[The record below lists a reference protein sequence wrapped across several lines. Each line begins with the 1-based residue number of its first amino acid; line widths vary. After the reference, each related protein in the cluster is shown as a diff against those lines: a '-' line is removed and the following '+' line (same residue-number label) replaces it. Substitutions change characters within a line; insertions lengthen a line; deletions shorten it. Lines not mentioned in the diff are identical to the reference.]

1 MKSAQSMLEEAR
13 EVVPAISTEEA
24 MQKVEQGALL
34 LDVRD
39 GTELQTNGRVAGA
52 KHVPR
57 GLLEFKADPDSQA
70 HDPAFQRD
78 REIVI
83 YCASG
88 GRATLAGKTLHDMGF
103 EKVFSAGGL
112 KDFQE
117 TGVAIEMP
125 TSK

>member
-1 MKSAQSMLEEAR
+1 MKSAQKMLEDAR
-13 EVVPAISTEEA
+13 AVVPSISTEEA
-24 MQKVEQGALL
+24 MEKVEHGALL

-39 GTELQTNGRVAGA
+39 SAELAASGHVAGA
-52 KHVPR
+52 VHVPR
-57 GLLEFKADPDSQA
+57 GSLEFKADPDSSA
-70 HDPAFQRD
+70 HDDAFRRD

-88 GRATLAGKTLHDMGF
+88 GRATLAGQTLRELGF
-103 EKVFSAGGL
+103 EKVYSAGGL

-117 TGVAIEMP
+117 SGIAIEMP